1 MGGETERENMAWY
14 DGLIPGRRQQ
24 LEEKLNPAQPLISR
38 DEGFNITSREIP
50 TNYRNAY
57 EQQEVVNRGVN
68 MIVDDVAEIPIDV
81 GDKIVGLD
89 PIIKNIRKSRVNL
102 LLNIEPNP
110 FQDINSFK
118 RNLIID
124 LLIDGN
130 IFVYFDGVHLYQL
143 PADNVEI
150 ETHETQY
157 ITKYVYQGQVNYT
170 PSEIIHVKE
179 NSFNSIYRGVPRLK
193 PAWRTMKLLGSMRN
207 FQDNFF
213 KNGAVPG
220 LVLKSPNTLSEKIKE
235 RMLAAWRVRYNP
247 NTGGRRPLILDGG
260 LEIDNLNEVNFK
272 DLDFQPSIAAN
283 EKIILTA
290 LGVPPLL
297 LDSGNNANIRP
308 NLRLYYLETV
318 LPIVRKINYAFE
330 RYFGFDLQEDVSRV
344 PALQPELRDQAAY
357 YQSLVNTG
365 IITPNEAREAMRM
378 EPLDGL
384 DEVRIPANIAGS
396 SANPSEGGRPSE
408 DDTSEEEDND

>member
-1 MGGETERENMAWY
+1 MAWY
-14 DGLIPGRRQQ
+14 DRLLGR
-24 LEEKLNPAQPLISR
+24 EEKLNPAQPMISR
-38 DEGFNITSREIP
+38 EEGLTVSTRENS

-81 GDKIVGLD
+81 GSKIAGITPVV
-89 PIIKNIRKSRVNL
+89 KNIRRSKVNNL
-102 LLNIEPNP
+102 LNVQPNP
-110 FQDINSFK
+110 FQDISSFK

-130 IFVYFDGVHLYQL
+130 IFVYFDGEGLYQL
-143 PADNVEI
+143 PAENVEI

-157 ITKYVYQGQVNYT
+157 VTKYLYDGQIEYT
-170 PSEIIHVKE
+170 PGEIIHIKE

-193 PAWRTMKLLGSMRN
+193 PAWRTMQLLGSMRN

-260 LEIDNLNEVNFK
+260 LEVSNLTQVSFK
-272 DLDFQPSIAAN
+272 DLDFQPSIESN
-283 EKIILTA
+283 EKIILQA
-290 LGVPPLL
+290 LGIPPLL

-308 NLRLYYLETV
+308 NHRLYYLETI
-318 LPIVRKINYAFE
+318 LPIVKKINYAFE
-330 RYFGFDLQEDVSRV
+330 RFFGFDLLEDVSNI
-344 PALQPELRDQAAY
+344 PALQPELQDKASY
-357 YQSLVNTG
+357 YSTLVNGG
-365 IITPNEAREAMRM
+365 IMTPNEARESMRM
-378 EPLDGL
+378 ESIEGN
-384 DEVRIPANIAGS
+384 DELRVPANIAGS
-396 SANPSEGGRPSE
+396 AANPSEGGRPSE
-408 DDTSEEEDND
+408 DEEND

>member
-1 MGGETERENMAWY
+1 MAWY

-24 LEEKLNPAQPLISR
+24 LEEKLNPAQPFIAR
-38 DEGFNITSREIP
+38 DEGFNITSRETP

-57 EQQEVVNRGVN
+57 EQQEIVNRGVN
-68 MIVDDVAEIPIDV
+68 MIVDDVAEIPTDV
-81 GDKIVGLD
+81 GDKIVGLA
-89 PIIKNIRKSRVNL
+89 PVIKNIRKSRVNL

-130 IFVYFDGVHLYQL
+130 IFIYFDGVHLYQL
-143 PADNVEI
+143 PADNMEI

-260 LEIDNLNEVNFK
+260 LEIENLTQVSFK

-283 EKIILTA
+283 EKIILQA
-290 LGVPPLL
+290 LGIPPLL

-308 NLRLYYLETV
+308 NLRLYYLETI
-318 LPIVRKINYAFE
+318 LPIVRKVNYAFE
-330 RYFGFDLQEDVSRV
+330 RYFGFDLKEDVSDV

-365 IITPNEAREAMRM
+365 IITPNEARDAMRM
-378 EPLDGL
+378 EQLEGL

-408 DDTSEEEDND
+408 DDTSEEENND

>member
-1 MGGETERENMAWY
+1 MAWY

-24 LEEKLNPAQPLISR
+24 LEEKLNPAQPFIAR
-38 DEGFNITSREIP
+38 DEGFNITSRETP

-57 EQQEVVNRGVN
+57 EQQEIVNRGVN
-68 MIVDDVAEIPIDV
+68 MIVDDVAEIPTDV

-89 PIIKNIRKSRVNL
+89 PVIKNIRKSRVNL

-130 IFVYFDGVHLYQL
+130 IFIYFDGVHLYQL
-143 PADNVEI
+143 PADNMEI

-193 PAWRTMKLLGSMRN
+193 PALRTMKLLGSMRY

-260 LEIDNLNEVNFK
+260 LEIDNLNEINFK

-290 LGVPPLL
+290 LGIPPLL

-308 NLRLYYLETV
+308 NLRLYYLETI
-318 LPIVRKINYAFE
+318 LPIVRKVNYAFE

-378 EPLDGL
+378 ERLDGL

-408 DDTSEEEDND
+408 DDTSEEENND